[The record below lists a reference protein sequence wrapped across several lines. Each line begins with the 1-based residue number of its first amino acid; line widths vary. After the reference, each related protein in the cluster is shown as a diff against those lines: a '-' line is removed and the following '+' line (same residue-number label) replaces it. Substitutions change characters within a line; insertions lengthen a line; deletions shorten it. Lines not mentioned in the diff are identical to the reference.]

1 MPAVDIVYA
10 ERPDVVLLD
19 IRMGALRGHPNFL
32 GAGNGQRFANDPDP
46 EKRLLAGLDG
56 EAPGD
61 VVVRLL
67 ADHDGRVRAMAAA
80 HPALPVDLILQ
91 SCANPETSSDA
102 LSNPSLPT
110 EAMHQYLDAA
120 GVPR

>member
-1 MPAVDIVYA
+1 M
-10 ERPDVVLLD
+10 
-19 IRMGALRGHPNFL
+19 
-32 GAGNGQRFANDPDP
+32 
-46 EKRLLAGLDG
+46 GLDA
-56 EAPGD
+56 EAPVE

-67 ADHDGRVRAMAAA
+67 ADPDDHVRAMAAA

-91 SCANPETSSDA
+91 SCGNPEVSSHA

-110 EAMHQYLDAA
+110 DAMHQYLDDA